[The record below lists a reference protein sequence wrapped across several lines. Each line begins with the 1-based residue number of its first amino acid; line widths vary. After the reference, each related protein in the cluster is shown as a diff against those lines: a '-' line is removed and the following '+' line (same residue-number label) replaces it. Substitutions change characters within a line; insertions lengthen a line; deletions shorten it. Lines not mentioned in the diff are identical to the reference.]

1 MALIKVFLEKVTLNI
16 GAGGGGE
23 VLEKARELLEKI
35 CEQKVVVTHARARNP
50 SFKIRKG
57 DALGVKVTLRKNKAG
72 EVLAKAL
79 DAVDKQLK
87 ESSFDDFGNVAFGV
101 KEYIDYP
108 GMKYDPKIGMFGF
121 DVCVKLA
128 KKGVRVADRRIA
140 ASKLPGKQRVSKSE
154 AVEFMVKQFG
164 ANVS

>member
-1 MALIKVFLEKVTLNI
+1 MVYHVFLEKVTLNI

-23 VLEKARELLEKI
+23 VLDKARELLEKI
-35 CEQKVVVTHARARNP
+35 SEQKVVVTHARARNP

-57 DALGVKVTLRKNKAG
+57 DALGVKVTLRKKKAE
-72 EVLAKAL
+72 EVLAKSLEA
-79 DAVDKQLK
+79 ADKQLK

-128 KKGVRVADRRIA
+128 KKGVRVASRRIA
-140 ASKLPGKQRVSKSE
+140 AKKLPARQRVSKAE
-154 AVEFMVKQFG
+154 AVEFIVKNFG
-164 ANVS
+164 TNVS